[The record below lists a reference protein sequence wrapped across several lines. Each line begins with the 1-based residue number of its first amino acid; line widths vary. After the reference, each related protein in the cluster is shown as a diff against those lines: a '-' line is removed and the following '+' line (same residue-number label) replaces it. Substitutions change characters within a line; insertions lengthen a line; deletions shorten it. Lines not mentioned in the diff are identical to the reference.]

1 MYLIVGTNSKS
12 LFRILFYNSF
22 KVKKESDS
30 VYISLTQQV
39 NTHTQ
44 VNCFVVVFFVS
55 ADQALSLI
63 ES

>member
-22 KVKKESDS
+22 KVKKKKSAS

-39 NTHTQ
+39 NTHTG
-44 VNCFVVVFFVS
+44 
-55 ADQALSLI
+55 
-63 ES
+63 

>member
-22 KVKKESDS
+22 KVKKKSAS

-39 NTHTQ
+39 ITHRLT
-44 VNCFVVVFFVS
+44 VLLGFFF
-55 ADQALSLI
+55 AFQLI
-63 ES
+63 KPD

>member
-30 VYISLTQQV
+30 VYISLTQ
-39 NTHTQ
+39 H
-44 VNCFVVVFFVS
+44 VNCFVVVFFRFS
-55 ADQALSLI
+55 
-63 ES
+63 

>member
-30 VYISLTQQV
+30 VYISLTQ
-39 NTHTQ
+39 H

-55 ADQALSLI
+55 ADQALNLI

>member
-1 MYLIVGTNSKS
+1 MYLIFGTNSKS

-22 KVKKESDS
+22 KVKKKKESDS
-30 VYISLTQQV
+30 VYISLTQ
-39 NTHTQ
+39 Q